1 VEDICIEV
9 KKMEEDWKE
18 RYLYHL
24 ERVSGEIE
32 KMKKELGENPD
43 GFGDFENRLY
53 WAIKG
58 IDPRKAICSKH
69 NRKLHK
75 NDYGEFICGGCA
87 EDIVEKARAGVSIY
101 DENIW
106 FDPDDEPTT
115 KIKGIRYGR

>member
-1 VEDICIEV
+1 
-9 KKMEEDWKE
+9 MEEDWKE

-32 KMKKELGENPD
+32 KMKKDIRENPD
-43 GFGDFENRLY
+43 DFGDSENRLY

-69 NRKLHK
+69 NLKLHK
-75 NDYGEFICGGCA
+75 NDHGEFICGDCA

-101 DENIW
+101 DENAW